1 MVDNLVVAPA
11 GGTPTLTPNRNTN
24 GDTHS
29 DSNHNAKSNAYTH
42 YNCNADEY
50 AYIDDDTHPDADFD
64 SMHGKVCT
72 HSAPAPHARPSSLTV
87 K

>member
-1 MVDNLVVAPA
+1 MRLILLSIIPFAI
-11 GGTPTLTPNRNTN
+11 GCGH
-24 GDTHS
+24 DT
-29 DSNHNAKSNAYTH
+29 TG
-42 YNCNADEY
+42 
-50 AYIDDDTHPDADFD
+50 DDTHPDADFD